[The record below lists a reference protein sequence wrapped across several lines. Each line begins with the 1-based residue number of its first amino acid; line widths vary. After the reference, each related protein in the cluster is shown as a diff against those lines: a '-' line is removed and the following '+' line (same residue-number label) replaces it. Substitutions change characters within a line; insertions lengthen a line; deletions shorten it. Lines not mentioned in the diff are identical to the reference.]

1 MAQDLFRLEAVEF
14 STQRLHGH
22 VVVRP
27 RLSHVGMVVVLLTSI
42 CLFGLTL
49 AFGTHIERRRVSG
62 EIVLVRE
69 GSGGTRDISVLLYAP
84 KTLSNVIS
92 VGQRMQLELVGFD
105 RQVGHVDASVIEI
118 STQSKVREPS
128 EGAGGKVYV
137 PVTLDVDE
145 SALVAAGLPTD
156 GDYKLDVA
164 VELVVSRQ
172 SWVRWLMGCLVDRA
186 HSP

>member
-1 MAQDLFRLEAVEF
+1 
-14 STQRLHGH
+14 
-22 VVVRP
+22 
-27 RLSHVGMVVVLLTSI
+27 
-42 CLFGLTL
+42 
-49 AFGTHIERRRVSG
+49 
-62 EIVLVRE
+62 
-69 GSGGTRDISVLLYAP
+69 
-84 KTLSNVIS
+84 VIS

-128 EGAGGKVYV
+128 EDAGGKVYV